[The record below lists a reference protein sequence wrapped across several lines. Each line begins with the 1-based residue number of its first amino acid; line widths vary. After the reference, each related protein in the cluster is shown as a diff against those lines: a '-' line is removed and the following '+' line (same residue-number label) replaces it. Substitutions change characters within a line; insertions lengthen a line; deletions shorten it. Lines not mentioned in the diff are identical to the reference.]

1 MNWWVFAWLL
11 FLTGAEFVAVMAA
24 RFTLTRVERLELWV
38 KTFTDEITRSETR
51 SDYTI
56 APMGEPFAGVARYGE
71 IELPGYGIVT
81 EAEYDDLVE
90 SGEYVPPENRNARQ
104 VNSHGV
110 PIVRERGRGETAGNP
125 TNVPN
130 PVEKKN
136 ARNARNTP
144 ENPET
149 GQ

>member
-38 KTFTDEITRSETR
+38 KTFTDKIAETE
-51 SDYTI
+51 SLTEYCDYCDCHEET
-56 APMGEPFAGVARYGE
+56 
-71 IELPGYGIVT
+71 
-81 EAEYDDLVE
+81 
-90 SGEYVPPENRNARQ
+90 PPENRNARE

>member
-38 KTFTDEITRSETR
+38 KTFTDQITRSETQ
-51 SDYTI
+51 SDYALSPKYCDYEDAI
-56 APMGEPFAGVARYGE
+56 
-71 IELPGYGIVT
+71 
-81 EAEYDDLVE
+81 
-90 SGEYVPPENRNARQ
+90 PENRNARE

-136 ARNARNTP
+136 ARNARNTS
-144 ENPET
+144 ENPKT